1 MSGNEFAGGSSSSR
15 PQRDM
20 KDQVTPRISDV
31 KGKGKERQEDFVTP
45 FTSRTVGQK
54 RFDDYSAFKGRG
66 RYARGGDARYG
77 LINPS
82 FLSPH
87 FVYQSPS
94 NLALVKPSTLYT
106 PLTQPRT
113 VE

>member
-1 MSGNEFAGGSSSSR
+1 MSGNEFTGGSSSSR

-20 KDQVTPRISDV
+20 KDQVPPCILDV

-45 FTSRTVGQK
+45 FTSRTVGQR

-82 FLSPH
+82 FFCHLTL
-87 FVYQSPS
+87 FI
-94 NLALVKPSTLYT
+94 NL
-106 PLTQPRT
+106 PRI
-113 VE
+113 